1 MWLLK
6 VTSTALVIVLVIGD
20 CWGQAYHQYGGPE
33 VRQNCPDS
41 CERYYGGD
49 QDTYYNQI
57 NELWSSC
64 VNGCNFYSSAEG
76 RMGNDPINNL
86 NECNYGCDERFYSEM
101 SQSCKAGCSF
111 TYNAAVEA
119 NQANQEM
126 QQFHQQQERQHFQQL
141 QASPRSSRMEEI
153 ELPTETEAPA
163 QQQPLPPFVQL
174 LNRIMPRIN
183 TIMQQTFARQLQDE
197 DRIQVEEPEQH
208 IIQEEEEEYRPFMRS
223 FIIPIQRPEGGFFGR
238 KQSEDQSPVFSQLFE
253 TANKMMQS
261 MPEMSIPEI
270 PRVSMNSMSTL
281 NSLNPWSNF
290 PGLMSSEGEST
301 GELIISRAGPGYSET
316 KHYNLENG
324 QLIEI
329 DEEATMGNDALAHV
343 NPMDTDFNES
353 DVEMIDPFGV
363 PSLGLEAEEHLA
375 ASEPSFMSS
384 DPFRIPSEQY
394 VQDPYVMEP
403 EAGLRSEPFI
413 GMSLPE
419 EMDNEIEEQAAP
431 ELSPEFKQEDVPEEK
446 AINEEFVEKA
456 EVEALPIHR
465 QFVFEVDSNDSK
477 NLREKLLNY
486 LHMYREQQRE
496 QAYFRPRSDYADVS
510 CNSESLPLKD
520 WLACAHLNVG
530 VPRWLTA
537 ATIALGIIFS
547 VWLCLVIPS
556 AAPKQKI
563 KSLVIKT
570 HKLSK
575 PSDVAG
581 GELTA
586 AEAKELEAATANS
599 RQPVIAVIKVDLPPT
614 YGQVTPESPVPSY
627 KSDMAPGS
635 PAPSYKSIDTPL
647 RIPEAKLEPVHGNGN
662 ESVA

>member
-1 MWLLK
+1 MWLCK

-20 CWGQAYHQYGGPE
+20 QARGQAYHQYGGPE
-33 VRQNCPDS
+33 IRQNCPDS

-57 NELWSSC
+57 NELWTSC
-64 VNGCNFYSSAEG
+64 VNGCNFYSAAEG

-86 NECNYGCDERFYSEM
+86 NECNYGCDERFYREM

-126 QQFHQQQERQHFQQL
+126 QQFHQQQEMHEFHPQQEEFQHL
-141 QASPRSSRMEEI
+141 QAAPRSSRMEEI

-163 QQQPLPPFVQL
+163 QQQPLPPMLQL

-183 TIMQQTFARQLQDE
+183 TFMQQTFARQLQDE

-208 IIQEEEEEYRPFMRS
+208 IIEEEDEEYRPFMRS

-253 TANKMMQS
+253 TAMQNI
-261 MPEMSIPEI
+261 PEMNIPEI
-270 PRVSMNSMSTL
+270 PRVSMSSL

-290 PGLMSSEGEST
+290 PGLMRSDGEST

-375 ASEPSFMSS
+375 ASEPNFMSS
-384 DPFRIPSEQY
+384 DPFQIPSQQY

-413 GMSLPE
+413 GMSLPQE
-419 EMDNEIEEQAAP
+419 IDNEIEDQAAQ
-431 ELSPEFKQEDVPEEK
+431 LKQEVVPEEK
-446 AINEEFVEKA
+446 EINEEFVEKA

-465 QFVFEVDSNDSK
+465 EFVFEVDSNDSK
-477 NLREKLLNY
+477 SLREKLLNY
-486 LHMYREQQRE
+486 LHWYREQQE
-496 QAYFRPRSDYADVS
+496 QPYFKPRSEYADVS

-599 RQPVIAVIKVDLPPT
+599 RQPVIAIIKVDLPPT

-627 KSDMAPGS
+627 KSNMTPGS
-635 PAPSYKSIDTPL
+635 PAPSYKSIDSPL

-662 ESVA
+662 GNGNESVA